1 MFSNSN
7 NYKSIMSL
15 ETYID
20 GQVQA
25 FKKQGAPNV
34 LFGLQNSTTFK
45 LLPIFKAYESGS
57 TDAPTEITAV
67 QISKTYPF
75 AELAR
80 VTLSTDLIV
89 FDSGSNQYLIDNTK
103 TITGLLNETIY
114 YLEFKN
120 GLNVFET
127 EAFLVKV
134 MDHNITWDMT
144 IITWDSTLITF
155 DLTTL
160 NI

>member
-1 MFSNSN
+1 
-7 NYKSIMSL
+7 MSL

-25 FKKQGAPNV
+25 FRKQGAPNI

-57 TDAPTEITAV
+57 SDAPTEITAV
-67 QISKTYPF
+67 QIERVFPF
-75 AELAR
+75 AEVAR
-80 VTLSTDLIV
+80 VTLPTDLII
-89 FDSGSNQYLIDNTK
+89 FDSGSNQYIIDNTK

-120 GLNVFET
+120 GFNVFET
-127 EAFLVKV
+127 GAFLVKI
-134 MDHNITWDMT
+134 MDHIITWDMT

-155 DLTTL
+155 DQS
-160 NI
+160 NINI